1 MLGDKDVMINY
12 IIITAAKCAP
22 ENRQKALSYMPEFA
36 NKLVQNAGALRCRFG
51 VTMSGIVPGALVFV
65 QMYES
70 LSGYEKAIDV
80 MPKSKAYLGMINDA
94 GANVYVRNVM
104 KAMPLEFIE
113 GSEEAKYLV
122 LTRAMPQT
130 GMSPE
135 EFTGEVQNAAATF
148 SDGGALTMR
157 LGRIITGTNPGGY
170 MLGVSYPSLDAV
182 EATYDRLGSSTSFS
196 NFANKID
203 INMRSIVRLHG

>member
-1 MLGDKDVMINY
+1 MISY

-22 ENRQKALSYMPEFA
+22 ENRQKALSYMPDFA
-36 NKLVQNAGALRCRFG
+36 DELVKNAGALRCRFG
-51 VTMSGIVPGALVFV
+51 VTMSGIVPGALVFI

-80 MPKSKAYLGMINDA
+80 MPKSKAYSGMINDA
-94 GANVYVRNVM
+94 GADVYVRNVM
-104 KAMPLEFIE
+104 KSMPLEFTE
-113 GSEEAKYLV
+113 SSAKAKYLV
-122 LTRAMPQT
+122 LTRAMPQK

-135 EFTGEVQNAAATF
+135 VFTGEVQDAASTF
-148 SDGGALTMR
+148 ADGGALTMR
-157 LGRIITGTNPGGY
+157 LGRIMTGTNPGGY

-182 EATYDRLGSSTSFS
+182 EQTYDKLGNNSSFS
-196 NFANKID
+196 NFASKID